1 MHHQC
6 NRKNGSIEGKLL
18 TNTAISNDFLANTKS
33 MTYWHIN
40 KNTTIRPYNIPRS
53 NNVVLSI
60 NDIRFLLNHF
70 KQPGFEILSC
80 PFNSLS
86 NKNTI
91 CIPIATSCP
100 FNSLSN
106 KNTICMSIA
115 TQSNETWTW
124 IHTFVGRLQRSKQI
138 LSSDQQSNPTSA
150 AHSPAP
156 R

>member
-53 NNVVLSI
+53 NNVALTIS
-60 NDIRFLLNHF
+60 DIYYIIS

-86 NKNTI
+86 NTV
-91 CIPIATSCP
+91 CIPIATSCQ

-106 KNTICMSIA
+106 KNTICIPIA